1 MEEEKIMKYIIENFL
16 TKRELDIFQK
26 RIDWITYNEIAKDYW
41 ITMARVRQVYEKTA
55 ERVKDTF
62 EKLKNKDLNTDYLKE
77 TIKIKHNL
85 WIRW

>member
-1 MEEEKIMKYIIENFL
+1 
-16 TKRELDIFQK
+16 
-26 RIDWITYNEIAKDYW
+26 
-41 ITMARVRQVYEKTA
+41 MARVRQVYEKTA

-85 WIRW
+85 